1 MSPYMIG
8 NWNST
13 NLKGSLTSEEVCLIW
28 KNDNLTNPV
37 TSESSSDLDVFVRVV
52 MSFFKKLK
60 LTLSEMHTK
69 YKDLWHD
76 DNVKNRITEIFAP
89 RRFSADRKKKF
100 ISVLQLSYTITHQ
113 QFNLD
118 IEIADY
124 GP

>member
-1 MSPYMIG
+1 MSPCMIG

-60 LTLSEMHTK
+60 LTLSEMHSK
-69 YKDLWHD
+69 YKDLWH
-76 DNVKNRITEIFAP
+76 
-89 RRFSADRKKKF
+89 
-100 ISVLQLSYTITHQ
+100 
-113 QFNLD
+113 
-118 IEIADY
+118 
-124 GP
+124 